1 MAEPQTEYDKGFASG
16 LKIAR
21 LQILDLLDAELD
33 ACDRHPPFS
42 DETATQCYEAALN
55 YIRWQVRRKLA
66 VRDEGKSG

>member
-1 MAEPQTEYDKGFASG
+1 MADHKTEYETGFASG

-42 DETATQCYEAALN
+42 DDTATQCYEAALN
-55 YIRWQVRRKLA
+55 YIRGQVRRKL
-66 VRDEGKSG
+66 